1 MAWLTFRVNS
11 TFANSFFDART
22 VKLNMDS
29 GAMTTPEQFKDDMM
43 LTFANAMKYNPP
55 EHDVHKMAKA
65 LNELFVSKW
74 EKEEDSIKQKWRLE
88 SSGGHHT
95 PSAPGA
101 HSESVGQFVFSWFD
115 IYMSSRVLDIRR

>member
-1 MAWLTFRVNS
+1 M
-11 TFANSFFDART
+11 
-22 VKLNMDS
+22 NMDS
-29 GAMTTPEQFKDDMM
+29 GAMTTPEQFKDDML

-65 LNELFVSKW
+65 LSELFVSKW

-101 HSESVGQFVFSWFD
+101 HSSESVGGFYLCWFNASA
-115 IYMSSRVLDIRR
+115 SS